1 MGLQGLSL
9 GGNPGAGGRAGG
21 VGMHGA
27 GGGQGL
33 GMGPGPS
40 VLSMPNLPNIA
51 TGQQAGGGM
60 ALPGSSI
67 PMGLAHTGMGDTQVG
82 SGVYSRHLSS
92 QCRHL
97 RGLAGISTAS
107 LWVDDINCG
116 YGGGGP

>member
-60 ALPGSSI
+60 PLPGSSI

-82 SGVYSRHLSS
+82 SSS
-92 QCRHL
+92 QSRQQSSH
-97 RGLAGISTAS
+97 RGAS
-107 LWVDDINCG
+107 
-116 YGGGGP
+116 

>member
-9 GGNPGAGGRAGG
+9 GGNPGAGARSGG
-21 VGMHGA
+21 ASMHGA

-67 PMGLAHTGMGDTQVG
+67 PMGLAHTGLGDTQVG
-82 SGVYSRHLSS
+82 SRLQG
-92 QCRHL
+92 RHL
-97 RGLAGISTAS
+97 RDPPGINMGL
-107 LWVDDINCG
+107 LWVNNIGCG
-116 YGGGGP
+116 YGRGP

>member
-51 TGQQAGGGM
+51 TGQQAGGM

-82 SGVYSRHLSS
+82 SGSHS
-92 QCRHL
+92 RHL
-97 RGLAGISTAS
+97 RGLAVGSTA
-107 LWVDDINCG
+107 LLGVNNIGCG
-116 YGGGGP
+116 YGDGGP